1 MSGVRNISDEVFP
14 GIIIGGKA
22 AARNKQYLS
31 QLGVTHVLNTAEQ
44 GVGSFSHGTVN
55 LDKEYYKPIG
65 IEYKGLKLVDIDQTN
80 IREHV
85 DDVVDFIDSALRGG
99 GKVLVNCNLGMSRSA
114 ACTCAYLIVRHKMT
128 VNQAINQIR
137 KFRVVKPNAGFIRQ
151 LSELDLTIRGET
163 NEKTV

>member
-22 AARNKQYLS
+22 AARNKQYLRL
-31 QLGVTHVLNTAEQ
+31 LGVTHVLNTAEQ
-44 GVGSFSHGTVN
+44 GVGYLSQGTVN
-55 LDKEYYKPIG
+55 LDKDYYKPVG

-85 DDVVDFIDSALRGG
+85 DDVVDFIDSALREG

-114 ACTCAYLIVRHKMT
+114 ACTIAYLIVRHKMT
-128 VNQAINQIR
+128 VNQAISQIR
-137 KFRVVKPNAGFIRQ
+137 KHRVVKPNAGFIRQ
-151 LSELDLTIRGET
+151 LSELDQTMRGDT
-163 NEKTV
+163 NEKTI

>member
-14 GIIIGGKA
+14 GIIVGGKA

-31 QLGVTHVLNTAEQ
+31 LLGVTHVLNTAE
-44 GVGSFSHGTVN
+44 GCGYLSHGTVN
-55 LDKEYYKPIG
+55 LDKDYYKPVG
-65 IEYKGLKLVDIDQTN
+65 IQYKGLKLVDIDQTN

-85 DDVVDFIDSALRGG
+85 DDVVDFIDAALREG

-137 KFRVVKPNAGFIRQ
+137 KHRVVKPNAGFIRQ
-151 LSELDLTIRGET
+151 LSELDRTMRGDT
-163 NEKTV
+163 NEKTI